1 MKKILLSLAALL
13 VCSFAS
19 ADNEYT
25 LGEELTLEQ
34 VKAGTP
40 FIIANAAGDVVVYGT
55 NGNQSAL
62 KSPTEAGNSSNAY
75 YFKLSAI
82 AGNAEY
88 ETALDAARNAAE
100 NAFDGEATNDNFY
113 LFRVGSLNGE
123 NFQPWSLWGNSELY
137 VSHCG
142 WTSNCN
148 GLNLG
153 ENKFGADAWYNTI
166 WNVVAE
172 DGGYTL
178 QSQSRG
184 NHNYFSG
191 QGKPDAKVVLKFYS
205 GLVEGDPLP
214 EDEPWVCPTGE
225 IDFTTLP
232 VVGTLLDNN
241 IGVKVGGGAVVYGSQ
256 SDGSN
261 YTDVTAYESVK
272 FYGTPGLSLR
282 LFVNREGSSGVTVGK
297 TEQQL
302 TINAEGFAVM
312 DVQAVMDATEK
323 EYCYLS
329 CAKTNWGDG
338 GKVEG
343 ITVVE
348 KAAPVTY
355 TIDTAVGKIGTVAL
369 DYPATITGATLYE
382 VVGFSTTEGLAIA
395 EVEGNMVGGTPYI
408 YVASADEVVCTKTGA
423 SVEHGDFDCTKS
435 EVGNGLV
442 GCYVQVTPADWW
454 FDFIRNGYVI
464 SNGELRQISK
474 GNVTIPANRCFFDS
488 AKCTDNSMASAKMI
502 IAPEEDVTAIKNV
515 NAALEGG
522 KIYDINGR
530 EVKSMQKGGIYV
542 VGGMKVMVK

>member
-1 MKKILLSLAALL
+1 MKKFLLSLAALL
-13 VCSFAS
+13 TCLVAS

-25 LGEELTLEQ
+25 LGEELSLEQ

-62 KSPTEAGNSSNAY
+62 KSPTEAGNSNNAY

-82 AGNAEY
+82 AGNDEY
-88 ETALDAARNAAE
+88 ESALDVARSVAE
-100 NAFDGEATNDNFY
+100 NTFDGEATNDNFY
-113 LFRVGSLNGE
+113 LFRVCTLNGE
-123 NFQPWSLWGNSELY
+123 NVTPWSLWGKSELY
-137 VSHCG
+137 ISHCG

-148 GLNLG
+148 ALNLG
-153 ENKFGADAWYNTI
+153 ANKFGEDAWYNTI

-178 QSQSRG
+178 QSQSLG
-184 NHNYFSG
+184 NHNYFTG
-191 QGKPDAKVVLKFYS
+191 QGGPGAKATLKFYS
-205 GLVEGDPLP
+205 GLVKGDPLP
-214 EDEPWVCPTGE
+214 EEDPWVCPTGE

-282 LFVNREGSSGVTVGK
+282 LFVNREGGSGVVVGK

-302 TINAEGFAVM
+302 TINAEGFAIM

-343 ITVVE
+343 ITVIE
-348 KAAPVTY
+348 KQAPVTY
-355 TIDTAVGKIGTVAL
+355 TIDTTAGKIGTIAL
-369 DYPATITGATLYE
+369 DYPASIEGATLYE
-382 VVGFSTTEGLAIA
+382 VVGFNADGLALA

-408 YVASADEVVCTKTGA
+408 YQASADKVVCTKKGA
-423 SVEHGDFDCTKS
+423 SVEHGDFDCTKG

-442 GCYVQVTPADWW
+442 GCYSQVSPADWW
-454 FDFIRNGYVI
+454 FNFIRTTGYVI
-464 SNGELRQISK
+464 SNGKLRNIK
-474 GNVTIPANRCFFDS
+474 NGNVTIPANRCFFDS
-488 AKCTDNSMASAKMI
+488 DKCTNKSTEAKMI
-502 IAPEEDVTAIKNV
+502 IPAEEATAIKNV
-515 NAALEGG
+515 NAALEDG
-522 KIYDINGR
+522 KIYDMNGR
-530 EVKSMQKGGIYV
+530 EVKSMKKGGIYV
-542 VGGMKVMVK
+542 VGGMKVSVK